1 MFLFLLRLNFIKSSE
16 FVFVTDLDKLNIGIA
31 IVHVMIFREFA
42 SVGFPA
48 KVTGVNS
55 LNGGI
60 HLIRRYVIVVRIRSL
75 VVSSFVYNN
84 I

>member
-16 FVFVTDLDKLNIGIA
+16 FVFVTDLDKLNIGIT
-31 IVHVMIFREFA
+31 IVHMMIFREFA
-42 SVGFPA
+42 SVSFPA
-48 KVTGVNS
+48 KVTSVNS

-60 HLIRRYVIVVRIRSL
+60 HLIRWYVIVVRIRSL